1 MRSMTGYG
9 NGTATFPGGRVI
21 VELRAVNH
29 RFLEVKMPLPREML
43 LYEQE
48 FKAMIETRIKRG
60 KLDMLLTSSGK
71 PLRTYTVQPNLTL
84 ARAYQDAVQ
93 RVQRELG
100 VKGTLDLSFLSAH
113 PELFQV
119 QEQQA
124 TLEPQ
129 AKAAKKALTVALTAL
144 ERQRTREGKFLQ
156 RELQTRVATLDQ
168 LRRKVKARSSIVYEN
183 TRERLKD
190 RVNNLLQGLLQGVE
204 IDQSRL
210 LQEVA
215 VLAQR
220 GDITEELVRLESHLE
235 ALREIFRSVEPVG
248 KRIDFLLQEVQREVN
263 TIGSKADDVEVRHLV
278 VAAKEE
284 VEKLREQVQ
293 NVE

>member
-1 MRSMTGYG
+1 MTGYG
-9 NGTATFPGGRVI
+9 SGSATFPGGRVT

-29 RFLEVKMPLPREML
+29 RFLELKMPLPREML
-43 LYEQE
+43 PYEQE
-48 FKAMIETRIKRG
+48 FRAMIEARIKRG
-60 KLDMLLTSSGK
+60 KLDMLFTSSGK
-71 PLRTYTVQPNLTL
+71 PLRTYTVQPNLPL

-93 RVQRELG
+93 QVQRTVG
-100 VKGTLDLSFLSAH
+100 VRGELDLAFLAAR

-124 TLEPQ
+124 GIGPQ
-129 AKAAKKALTVALTAL
+129 AAATKKALTAALTAL

-156 RELQTRVATLDQ
+156 RELQTRISILDQ
-168 LRRKVKARSSIVYEN
+168 IRRKVKARSGIVYDN

-190 RVNNLLQGLLQGVE
+190 RITNVLQGLLQGVE

-215 VLAQR
+215 TLVQR
-220 GDITEELVRLESHLE
+220 GDITEELVRLQSHLK
-235 ALREIFRSVEPVG
+235 ALGGYCRSAEPVG

-278 VAAKEE
+278 VSAKEE